1 MEWSSLTIGRNDRG
15 VLIGST
21 GCGKTTLARYLVEDE
36 GKPYSVTYDPKV
48 SDNISQWVSHE
59 FHTDMDALQH
69 SKSRRLIFRP
79 DIYESLDPR
88 LQDEF
93 FLWVYESKHRR
104 VYIDEAYAL
113 LGGTNPSFHLQ
124 AILSRGRERGISAL
138 IATQRPRRIPI
149 LLLSESEH
157 FYVFRLNH
165 QSDRAVVRE
174 ITGIDEDE
182 QARLK
187 NYQFFYYNCLT
198 GERSGVL
205 TLNLGNHG

>member
-1 MEWSSLTIGRNDRG
+1 MEWRELTIGKNDRAI
-15 VLIGST
+15 LIGST
-21 GCGKTTLARYLVEDE
+21 GCGKTTLARCLVEDE
-36 GKPYSVTYDPKV
+36 NKPWSVVYDPKI
-48 SDNISQWVSHE
+48 SDNISGWRAHE
-59 FHTDMDALQH
+59 FHTDLSELQR
-69 SKSRRLIFRP
+69 SDSRRLIFRP
-79 DIYESLDPR
+79 DIYESLDPK

-124 AILSRGRERGISAL
+124 AILSRGRERGISAVV
-138 IATQRPRRIPI
+138 ATQRPRRIPI

-165 QSDRAVVRE
+165 SSDRAVVTE
-174 ITGIDEDE
+174 ITGISVEE
-182 QARLK
+182 QAELR
-187 NYQFFYYNCLT
+187 NYQFYYYNCMT

-205 TLNLGNHG
+205 TLDLP